1 AFSYLSFSSKPS
13 WADQVEEEGDEGTLP
28 SPKETIKGNIKTV
41 TEYKIDDDGKKY
53 KVIKRLLLSNII
65 LHSFQNWKKF
75 GNSEYDAPGPNVATT
90 TVSDDVFMTFI
101 SSKEDLNAQD
111 QDEDPMNKLKGQKIV
126 SCRICKGDHWTTRC
140 PYKDTL
146 GPMQKELA
154 EQLGLSTG
162 DKEKAAGSA
171 EPEPAQPAQSKTGK
185 YVPPSLRDGG
195 TRRGESMQPN
205 RRGGSD
211 DNATIRVTNLSED
224 TRETDLQELFRP
236 FGSISRIYLAKD
248 KNTGQ
253 SKGFAFIS
261 FHRREDAARAIAGV
275 SGFGYDHLILNVEW
289 AKPSNN

>member
-1 AFSYLSFSSKPS
+1 
-13 WADQVEEEGDEGTLP
+13 Q
-28 SPKETIKGNIKTV
+28 
-41 TEYKIDDDGKKY
+41 
-53 KVIKRLLLSNII
+53 
-65 LHSFQNWKKF
+65 
-75 GNSEYDAPGPNVATT
+75 
-90 TVSDDVFMTFI
+90 
-101 SSKEDLNAQD
+101 DLNCQEE
-111 QDEDPMNKLKGQKIV
+111 EDPMNKLKGQKIV

-162 DKEKAAGSA
+162 EKEKLPGALSSWGC
-171 EPEPAQPAQSKTGK
+171 PRGK
-185 YVPPSLRDGG
+185 RRNFLGVRDGAS
-195 TRRGESMQPN
+195 RRGESMQPN
-205 RRGGSD
+205 HHAD

-248 KNTGQ
+248 KTTGQ

-289 AKPSNN
+289 AK

>member
-1 AFSYLSFSSKPS
+1 MSAKGVPRGLNLSLIPPR
-13 WADQVEEEGDEGTLP
+13 A
-28 SPKETIKGNIKTV
+28 
-41 TEYKIDDDGKKY
+41 
-53 KVIKRLLLSNII
+53 
-65 LHSFQNWKKF
+65 QNWKKF
-75 GNSEYDAPGPNVATT
+75 GNSEFDPPGPNVATT
-90 TVSDDVFMTFI
+90 TVSDDVSMTFI
-101 SSKEDLNAQD
+101 TSKEDLNCQEE
-111 QDEDPMNKLKGQKIV
+111 EDPMNKLKGQKIV

-162 DKEKAAGSA
+162 EKEKLPGELEPVQAA
-171 EPEPAQPAQSKTGK
+171 QNKTGK
-185 YVPPSLRDGG
+185 YVPPSLRDGAS
-195 TRRGESMQPN
+195 RRGESMQPN
-205 RRGGSD
+205 RRAD

-248 KNTGQ
+248 KTTGQ

-289 AKPSNN
+289 AKPSTN

>member
-1 AFSYLSFSSKPS
+1 KCITSELLKDIPLPGVLGGSLSAEAELLKGGP
-13 WADQVEEEGDEGTLP
+13 LP
-28 SPKETIKGNIKTV
+28 SPKELINGNIKTV
-41 TEYKIDDDGKKY
+41 TEYREEEDGSKVKIIRTFRIETRKASKAVARR
-53 KVIKRLLLSNII
+53 K
-65 LHSFQNWKKF
+65 NWKKF
-75 GNSEYDAPGPNVATT
+75 GNSEFDAPGPNVATT

-101 SSKEDLNAQD
+101 TSKEDLNCQEE
-111 QDEDPMNKLKGQKIV
+111 EDPMNKLKGQKIV

-162 DKEKAAGSA
+162 EKEKL
-171 EPEPAQPAQSKTGK
+171 P
-185 YVPPSLRDGG
+185 GG
-195 TRRGESMQPN
+195 RTRPGVEL
-205 RRGGSD
+205 GGSWACSSLTSRRMLPSRTAD

-248 KNTGQ
+248 KTTGQ
-253 SKGFAFIS
+253 SKVGASPFS
-261 FHRREDAARAIAGV
+261 PRREDAARAIAGV

-289 AKPSNN
+289 A

>member
-1 AFSYLSFSSKPS
+1 
-13 WADQVEEEGDEGTLP
+13 Q
-28 SPKETIKGNIKTV
+28 
-41 TEYKIDDDGKKY
+41 
-53 KVIKRLLLSNII
+53 
-65 LHSFQNWKKF
+65 
-75 GNSEYDAPGPNVATT
+75 
-90 TVSDDVFMTFI
+90 
-101 SSKEDLNAQD
+101 DLNCQEE
-111 QDEDPMNKLKGQKIV
+111 EDPMNKLKGQKIV

-162 DKEKAAGSA
+162 AKEKLPGAHLRPPRPVTCGHLGPRLVTRGHLWSPVVTWGGVTRGHLCSPVAS
-171 EPEPAQPAQSKTGK
+171 PA
-185 YVPPSLRDGG
+185 
-195 TRRGESMQPN
+195 
-205 RRGGSD
+205 D

-248 KNTGQ
+248 KTTGQ

-289 AKPSNN
+289 AK